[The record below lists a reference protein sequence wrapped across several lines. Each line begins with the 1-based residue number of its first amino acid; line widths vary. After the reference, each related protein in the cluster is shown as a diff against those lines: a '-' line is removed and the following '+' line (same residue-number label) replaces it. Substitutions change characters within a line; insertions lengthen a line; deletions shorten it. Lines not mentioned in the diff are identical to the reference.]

1 MSALGAVDSRVADA
15 GPGQELP
22 ACSLLEPPVPSGV
35 SARPAPS
42 ASLWSVVADGAS
54 WGLGFSLRALASPPT
69 LPGSR
74 LFCEPQE
81 RVMTPCP
88 GLDGAVLMVFFFFW
102 PLVILLTFLPAQ
114 RWHFRVCVREYI
126 YPEFVPGE
134 GSGAPVCQPAGVE
147 TVISLMS
154 SICSVPLPDPQTDL
168 TPQGWDGGGGCG
180 LHNINESKTQ
190 HQGYILVQYFK
201 KSKVFKE
208 NPQ

>member
-88 GLDGAVLMVFFFFW
+88 GLDGAVLTVFFLASGHS
-102 PLVILLTFLPAQ
+102 PYFLA
-114 RWHFRVCVREYI
+114 
-126 YPEFVPGE
+126 
-134 GSGAPVCQPAGVE
+134 
-147 TVISLMS
+147 S
-154 SICSVPLPDPQTDL
+154 SAVAFQSMCA
-168 TPQGWDGGGGCG
+168 
-180 LHNINESKTQ
+180 
-190 HQGYILVQYFK
+190 
-201 KSKVFKE
+201 
-208 NPQ
+208 